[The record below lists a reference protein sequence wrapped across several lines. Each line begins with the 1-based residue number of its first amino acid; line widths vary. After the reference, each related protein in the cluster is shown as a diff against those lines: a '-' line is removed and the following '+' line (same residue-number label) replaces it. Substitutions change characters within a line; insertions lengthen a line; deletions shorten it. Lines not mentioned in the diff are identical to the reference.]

1 MLLWQRGE
9 KAETYLSSLA
19 SRSRD
24 ETGRKNVS
32 DFKCYWRRR
41 IAVQI
46 QKCNAKVLARKIS
59 KLSRNQ
65 DNDTFDSPLAISNIV
80 VSVR

>member
-1 MLLWQRGE
+1 MSE
-9 KAETYLSSLA
+9 
-19 SRSRD
+19 
-24 ETGRKNVS
+24 
-32 DFKCYWRRR
+32 FKCYWRRQ

-46 QKCNAKVLARKIS
+46 EKCNAKVIARKIS

-65 DNDTFDSPLAISNIV
+65 DNDIFDSPLAISNIV